1 MTARC
6 IAFAFTA
13 LMAWV
18 LVAPAAA
25 NDTATTPTLD
35 RWAQLYVD
43 RVELFRAEN
52 AKLEPGQRTI
62 VFAGDSITQ
71 AMPVAALYPG
81 LAVMNRG
88 ISSDGTADLP
98 GRTAPHYRGLIN
110 RIDESILDPRP
121 KVLFILIGTN
131 DVGNRSVELDYW
143 EENLVAIL
151 DRVKSEI
158 PDCRVVLQTLPPS
171 GPPYARVENLNP
183 RVVEYNE
190 RLRKLAADRRLDLID
205 LYKLF
210 VNDEG
215 ILPQDFTGDGLHL
228 RREAYDLWA
237 AEARKFFPEEL

>member
-1 MTARC
+1 MLICRLAVLLSAMIT
-6 IAFAFTA
+6 
-13 LMAWV
+13 LM
-18 LVAPAAA
+18 LSTPLRA
-25 NDTATTPTLD
+25 NDAATTPTLD
-35 RWAQLYVD
+35 RWSQLYVD
-43 RVELFRAEN
+43 RVEKFRAEN
-52 AKLEPGQRTI
+52 AALEPEARTI

-81 LAVMNRG
+81 LPVMNRG
-88 ISSDGTADLP
+88 ISSDGTANLP
-98 GRTAPHYRGLIN
+98 GRAAPHYRGLIN

-121 KVLFILIGTN
+121 RVLFILIGTN

-190 RLRKLAADRRLDLID
+190 RLRKLAADRGLDLID

-210 VNDEG
+210 VNEDG
-215 ILPQDFTGDGLHL
+215 ILPQEFTGDGLHL

-237 AEARKFFPEEL
+237 AEARKFFPEGW